1 MTERR
6 PMSAALRISDLRPEE
21 LAFIKAGTPQPKVV
35 EPVVETGTP
44 PTPAADKATEISH
57 TEPAAVPKPEPSEK
71 VRPSKP
77 KMNREPE
84 PEPLAHRINLSIRV
98 PVEIPEGLLRASTD
112 RKLKRIKPNTH
123 QEMAAEAITE
133 WLQRHGYLQG
143 PGSRK
148 D

>member
-21 LAFIKAGTPQPKVV
+21 VAFIKAGTPQPKLV
-35 EPVVETGTP
+35 EPADDTGTP
-44 PTPAADKATEISH
+44 PAPAEDKVTEVTN
-57 TEPAAVPKPEPSEK
+57 TEPTAVSKPESSGKP
-71 VRPSKP
+71 RPLKP
-77 KMNREPE
+77 RMNREPE

-112 RKLKRIKPNTH
+112 RKLKRIKPNTQ

-143 PGSRK
+143 PGNRR

>member
-35 EPVVETGTP
+35 GPAVETGAP
-44 PTPAADKATEISH
+44 PTPAEDKVTEVSS

-71 VRPSKP
+71 ARPPKP
-77 KMNREPE
+77 RMNREPE

-112 RKLKRIKPNTH
+112 RKLKRIKPNTQ
-123 QEMAAEAITE
+123 QEIAAEAIAE

>member
-21 LAFIKAGTPQPKVV
+21 LAFIKAGTPQPKVMEPAV
-35 EPVVETGTP
+35 EARTP
-44 PTPAADKATEISH
+44 PAPGGDKVTEVSNI
-57 TEPAAVPKPEPSEK
+57 EPTAVPKPEPLERA
-71 VRPSKP
+71 RPPKP
-77 KMNREPE
+77 RMNREPE

-112 RKLKRIKPNTH
+112 RKLKRIKPNTQ